1 MCSFSGQN
9 CDSRKILRIRVMSNL
24 YLFGAQSKCIVQADQ
39 RTNERA
45 IEFTFVVG
53 TDVSADVGV
62 IQQYGEKYLP
72 FFNR

>member
-1 MCSFSGQN
+1 
-9 CDSRKILRIRVMSNL
+9 MSNL